1 MSLCRSVVLSK
12 GAVVFLASAASN
24 YEVCSKKLEV
34 VLRLRR
40 LDFAAPHCFSGEVFG
55 IFLRVRGV
63 LMRLSGQFM
72 SGKMISFAVS
82 GGGGNVG
89 VGRKVVKF
97 RGSIVSALWQC
108 VPLSM
113 VCLKTRTMSTKA
125 LVQKRAASDSY
136 TGTADSDLDC

>member
-1 MSLCRSVVLSK
+1 
-12 GAVVFLASAASN
+12 VFLASAASN

-40 LDFAAPHCFSGEVFG
+40 LDFAAPHCFSGELFG

-72 SGKMISFAVS
+72 SGEMISFAVS

-97 RGSIVSALWQC
+97 CGSIVSALWQC
-108 VPLSM
+108 VPPPM
-113 VCLKTRTMSTKA
+113 VGL
-125 LVQKRAASDSY
+125 KRAQ
-136 TGTADSDLDC
+136 